1 MQYFVSAEN
10 SSYFYWQLEL
20 LIESFVM
27 QGLEKNLVISL
38 AENNQQKI
46 RGFSSNLV
54 KYGNKFMHENEG
66 QELDYL
72 PINRINAL
80 RHAVENKLLSFP
92 FVLIHSD
99 MILKNPITLSEKD
112 DDFGIIINNYDEVSE
127 NESKIIDEELKPS
140 IKKLATERKI
150 NFEKIPRVPFFCAP
164 VIFNKSFEYVAPI
177 FFSRLHENLINIL
190 KKQGKTFPCEKA
202 AWQLTITES
211 FQHCSVKGEF
221 LAAPLLFESE
231 QVNFIHYKT
240 GIPPVFHKRFF
251 DYKQGVYFNGQ
262 GPYEALLEHNPTVNT
277 NFLHQVIRSYNRKN
291 H

>member
-20 LIESFVM
+20 LIESFLM
-27 QGLEKNLVISL
+27 QGMEKNLVISL
-38 AENNQQKI
+38 ADNNQQKI
-46 RGFSSNLV
+46 RGFSNNLV

-80 RHAVENKLLSFP
+80 RHVIENKLIKFP
-92 FVLIHSD
+92 FTLIHAD
-99 MILKNPITLSEKD
+99 MILKNPILVDEKD
-112 DDFGIIINNYDEVSE
+112 EEFGIIINNYDDISDSE
-127 NESKIIDEELKPS
+127 RNAIKEENKPA
-140 IKKLATERKI
+140 IQKLAKDRKI
-150 NFEKIPRVPFFCAP
+150 DFEKIPAIPFFSAP
-164 VIFNKSFEYVAPI
+164 VVFNKSFEYIAPL
-177 FFSRLHENLINIL
+177 FFARLHDNLINIL

-202 AWQLTITES
+202 AWELTITES

-221 LAAPLLFESE
+221 LAAPLLFENE
-231 QVNFIHYKT
+231 QVNFIHYKS

-251 DYKQGVYFNGQ
+251 DFKQGIYFNGQ